1 MPATDATPAASPA
14 QGGHGHLKKVLG
26 PFQLWGIAVGLVISG
41 EYFGWSYGWNTA
53 GTLGFLV
60 ATVLVAT
67 MYTTFIFSFTELS
80 TAIPH
85 AGGPFAYARRA
96 FGPNGGFVA
105 GFATLIEFVF
115 APPAIAL
122 AIGAYLNVQF
132 PGINPKWFALGAYV
146 IFIGLNWIGVGIAAA
161 FELFVTVLAIVE
173 LLVFMGVVTPGWTLA
188 NFTANG
194 WAGGSVLNGAAI
206 SGIFASI
213 PFAIW
218 FFLAI
223 EGAAMA
229 AEEAR
234 DPHRTI
240 PIAYTTGIV
249 TLVVLAFGVMIFAGG
264 VGDWR
269 KLANIND
276 PLPQA
281 MKAVVGENSGW
292 LHMLVWIGLFGL
304 IASFHGIIMGYS
316 RQIFALARAG
326 YLPRYFAGLSPR
338 FDTPHRALLAGGVIG
353 VIAIFSD
360 EWVQFGG
367 QTLTANIVTMAVLG
381 AIVMYLISMAALFK
395 LRNSEPNLLRTY
407 RAPFYPV
414 FPAIAL
420 GLGVVCLGA
429 MVWFNAMLTLLFIVL
444 MAAAYGY
451 FLLTSGQREA
461 AAPTRCCLRPPAPD
475 RRSRTPKRCCTA
487 PPSPARSSASKTF
500 GRSWP
505 SRARRVRATTSPASQ
520 RGSAKSA
527 WPRATSWPTCR
538 CRRSSTRRW
547 CRTRATTSPGSSSTA
562 TTRGLRAGGA
572 TSRSARS
579 ATGCWRRSHA
589 RQRLARS
596 HRASRPRWWPPCP
609 S

>member
-1 MPATDATPAASPA
+1 MSAIPSSSSSAAPAS
-14 QGGHGHLKKVLG
+14 GHLKKVLG
-26 PFQLWGIAVGLVISG
+26 PLQLWGIAVGLVISG

-60 ATVLVAT
+60 ATVLVAA

-96 FGPNGGFVA
+96 FGPTGGFIA
-105 GFATLIEFVF
+105 GFATLVEFVF

-132 PGINPKWFALGAYV
+132 PGVDPKMIALGAYV
-146 IFIGLNWIGVGIAAA
+146 VFIALNWVGVSIAAT
-161 FELFVTVLAIVE
+161 FELFVTLLAIFE
-173 LLVFMGVVTPGWTLA
+173 LLVFMGVVAPGWSMA
-188 NFTANG
+188 NFVANG
-194 WAGGSVLNGAAI
+194 WAGSSVLDGKAI
-206 SGIFASI
+206 AGIFASI

-240 PIAYTTGIV
+240 PVAYTTGIV
-249 TLVVLAFGVMIFAGG
+249 TLVVLAFGVMVFAGG

-269 KLANIND
+269 TLANIND

-281 MKAVVGENSGW
+281 MKVVVGASSGW
-292 LHMLVWIGLFGL
+292 LHMMVWIGLFGL

-326 YLPRYFAGLSPR
+326 YLPRYFAALSPR
-338 FDTPHRALLAGGVIG
+338 FGTPHRALVAGGVVG
-353 VIAIFSD
+353 VAAIFSD
-360 EWVQFGG
+360 EWISFGG

-381 AIVMYLISMAALFK
+381 AIVMYLVSMAALFK
-395 LRNSEPNLLRTY
+395 LRTSEPHLHRPY

-420 GLGVVCLGA
+420 GLGLVCLGA
-429 MVWFNAMLTLLFIVL
+429 MVWFNTLLTVLFCVL
-444 MAAAYGY
+444 MALAYAY
-451 FLLTSGQREA
+451 FRLTADQRA
-461 AAPTRCCLRPPAPD
+461 AAAHDKLLSGTD
-475 RRSRTPKRCCTA
+475 
-487 PPSPARSSASKTF
+487 
-500 GRSWP
+500 
-505 SRARRVRATTSPASQ
+505 
-520 RGSAKSA
+520 
-527 WPRATSWPTCR
+527 
-538 CRRSSTRRW
+538 
-547 CRTRATTSPGSSSTA
+547 
-562 TTRGLRAGGA
+562 
-572 TSRSARS
+572 
-579 ATGCWRRSHA
+579 
-589 RQRLARS
+589 
-596 HRASRPRWWPPCP
+596 
-609 S
+609 